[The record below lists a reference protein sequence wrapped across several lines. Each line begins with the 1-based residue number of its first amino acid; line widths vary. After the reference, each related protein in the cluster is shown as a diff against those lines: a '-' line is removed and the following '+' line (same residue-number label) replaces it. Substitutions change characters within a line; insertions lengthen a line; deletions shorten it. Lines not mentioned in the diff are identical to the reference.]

1 MSGGGGK
8 LREKGIWVTKIGHL
22 GLGIIVVVGKVC
34 LLNEGEERFDDSR
47 TKNVFCAFQL
57 FKTAFLQNKKLKM
70 TKLGGTI
77 SYIHSTNTGIAY
89 NNDHTL
95 GLMLNIDELI
105 TVLRS
110 Q

>member
-47 TKNVFCAFQL
+47 TRNVFCAFQL
-57 FKTAFLQNKKLKM
+57 FKNCISSEQKTKNDQVGGYYLVYTFNKH
-70 TKLGGTI
+70 GNRI
-77 SYIHSTNTGIAY
+77 
-89 NNDHTL
+89 
-95 GLMLNIDELI
+95 
-105 TVLRS
+105 
-110 Q
+110 